1 MDLRLV
7 IMGLLMQGPSHGY
20 DLKQTLE
27 GKLRPFFEVSS
38 TSLYYTLK
46 KLEEEGLVTK
56 WSTVSGRRPTKYVYS
71 LTAKG
76 QEEIKRLLLENITY
90 LHRPSFNLDISLY
103 FLNFLNSPDVVKTLK
118 RRLRES
124 RKLKYLLQRQKR
136 GLEADA
142 TRRREYIITAHN
154 IRFTQA
160 EIEFVQDLIEAFSQG
175 NLNEA
180 DVSPE
185 VKKDHDRR

>member
-7 IMGLLMQGPSHGY
+7 IMGLLMKGPTHGY

-27 GKLRPFFEVSS
+27 RDLSPFFEVSA
-38 TSLYYTLK
+38 TPLYYTLK
-46 KLEEEGLVTK
+46 KLEQEGLVTK
-56 WSTVSGRRPTKYVYS
+56 WSTVSGRRPKKDVYS

-76 QEEIKRLLLENITY
+76 QEEIKDLLLKNITY

-118 RRLRES
+118 GRLREL
-124 RKLKYLLQRQKR
+124 RKVTFLLERQKK
-136 GLEADA
+136 GLKLDA
-142 TRRREYIITAHN
+142 ARRREYIITAHN

-160 EIEFVQDLIEAFSQG
+160 EMEFVQDLMEAFSQG
-175 NLNEA
+175 SLDKAQVFNG
-180 DVSPE
+180 
-185 VKKDHDRR
+185 VKEKHDRR